1 VVALVDELEVMIEMI
16 VGVVDNEVLAE
27 GSAAVDLVVK
37 TAVSSY
43 QVNFGTLVVEA
54 VEVEETVSKT
64 AYLVVVRMD
73 KDDPQ
78 TVVVQLKV
86 AEY

>member
-1 VVALVDELEVMIEMI
+1 MALVDELEVMIEMI

-73 KDDPQ
+73 KDDHQ